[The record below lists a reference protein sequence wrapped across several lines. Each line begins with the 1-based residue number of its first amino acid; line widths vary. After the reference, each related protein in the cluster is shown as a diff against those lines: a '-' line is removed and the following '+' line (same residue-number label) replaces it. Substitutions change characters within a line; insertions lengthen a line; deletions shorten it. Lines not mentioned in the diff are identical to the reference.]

1 MIDDYYPDYNGT
13 EYHTN
18 LSIMAGFIYK
28 VSEPLT
34 LRVGAGYGVRNT
46 VYETTFNQLVKNK
59 DVSATGLDVSLGAMY
74 KMGKFVVSLD
84 AVTTNFKV
92 FEARLGLGLG
102 FLR

>member
-1 MIDDYYPDYNGT
+1 
-13 EYHTN
+13 
-18 LSIMAGFIYK
+18 MAGFIYK

-46 VYETTFNQLVKNK
+46 TYETTNNQLIKNK
-59 DVSATGLDVSLGAMY
+59 DVSAAGMDVSIGAMY
-74 KMGKFVVSLD
+74 RVGKFVVSLD

-92 FEARLGLGLG
+92 FEARLGVGLG